1 MKVTITFSIDENL
14 AERLTVAAYKNR
26 CSRSALA
33 TRYIEEA
40 LCAQKQAPAKTKKP
54 PQPRPAADPKKP

>member
-33 TRYIEEA
+33 ARYIEEA
-40 LCAQKQAPAKTKKP
+40 LCAAAKPSKTKNP

>member
-1 MKVTITFSIDENL
+1 MKVTITISINENL

-33 TRYIEEA
+33 EKFIEEA
-40 LCAQKQAPAKTKKP
+40 LCVKQAPGKTKK
-54 PQPRPAADPKKP
+54 PRPAADPKKP